1 MGSVQRLVSL
11 LLGAVG
17 LLVGEVVACLCLRFV
32 GLPSWV
38 GPSRSLA
45 VTVLASVRVFVG
57 SEGSVGRVH
66 WILSV
71 LLAVEKPVG

>member
-45 VTVLASVRVFVG
+45 VTVLRVFVG

>member
-17 LLVGEVVACLCLRFV
+17 LLVGEVVACLRLRFV

-45 VTVLASVRVFVG
+45 VTVLRVFVG